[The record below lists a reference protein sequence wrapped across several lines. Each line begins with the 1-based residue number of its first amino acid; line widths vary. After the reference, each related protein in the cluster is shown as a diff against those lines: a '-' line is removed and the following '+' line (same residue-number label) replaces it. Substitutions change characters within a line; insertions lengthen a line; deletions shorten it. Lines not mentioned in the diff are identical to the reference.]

1 MGIFAAMEKMPLFH
15 GLDREQIQEL
25 FRHSGAQR
33 RTYTRGEMVLRAGER
48 TSRLGLLLSGSV
60 HVIREDFWGGR
71 TIVGVVEAGDVF
83 AESFALAGEP
93 LEVSVFSPG
102 EAEVLFLDA
111 EAAGVY
117 SGRFTV
123 NLLALMAGKNL
134 ALTRKMGHMA
144 RKTTREKLLS
154 YLSAQAI
161 RAGDASFDIPFDRQQ
176 LADFLAV
183 DRSAMSAALGKLR
196 DEGILEF
203 RKNHFHLLRRHPEEM
218 GEEELGC

>member
-1 MGIFAAMEKMPLFH
+1 M
-15 GLDREQIQEL
+15 
-25 FRHSGAQR
+25 
-33 RTYTRGEMVLRAGER
+33 LRAGER
-48 TSRLGLLLSGSV
+48 TGRLGLLLSGSV

-71 TIVGVVEAGDVF
+71 TIVGIVEAGDVF

-154 YLSAQAI
+154 YLTGAEKAPAQI
-161 RAGDASFDIPFDRQQ
+161 F
-176 LADFLAV
+176 
-183 DRSAMSAALGKLR
+183 
-196 DEGILEF
+196 ILERGHRASSKRAKRF
-203 RKNHFHLLRRHPEEM
+203 LRARLLHDYTVFELRHAPF
-218 GEEELGC
+218 GIGKYQCHRYPG

>member
-1 MGIFAAMEKMPLFH
+1 MEIFSAMEQTPLFR
-15 GLDREQIQEL
+15 GLDGEQIQEL
-25 FRHSGAQR
+25 LRHSGAQR
-33 RTYTRGEMVLRAGER
+33 RTYTRGELVLRAGEQTR
-48 TSRLGLLLSGSV
+48 RLGLLLSGSV

-93 LEVSVFSPG
+93 LEVSVLSPG

-111 EAAGVY
+111 ETACGC
-117 SGRFTV
+117 SDRFTT

-154 YLSAQAI
+154 YLSAQAL
-161 RAGDASFDIPFDRQQ
+161 RAGGASFDIPLDRQQ

-203 RKNHFHLLRRHPEEM
+203 RKNHFRLLRRHPEGT
-218 GEEELGC
+218 GEEGTSC